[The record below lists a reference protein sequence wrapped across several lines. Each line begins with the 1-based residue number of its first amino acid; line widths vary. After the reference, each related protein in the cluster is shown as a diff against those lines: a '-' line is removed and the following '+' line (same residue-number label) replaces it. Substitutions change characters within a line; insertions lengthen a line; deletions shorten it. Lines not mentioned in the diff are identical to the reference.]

1 MLQWG
6 VRQST
11 ETENLLTSVERLM
24 EYKDIEPETSRGRK
38 VTDWPKN
45 GTIEMQKMCFSYDG
59 KSDVLKEID
68 LKVSDGEKIGI
79 VGRTGAGKSSLTSTL
94 FRLREIRNGKIVID
108 GENTKELKLNS
119 LRKGLTLIPQEP
131 IIFSSTVR
139 YLVFDALYLLL
150 SHVPIFLFRSNL
162 DPIGTRS
169 DSELWS
175 ALATVQLKSAVEALE
190 GGLDHVLPSG
200 GSNFSIGQRQLICM
214 ARALLR
220 QVSNNLFKNNFEIR
234 ILNFQGNK

>member
-24 EYKDIEPETSRGRK
+24 EYKDIEPETSSGKK
-38 VTDWPKN
+38 VTNWPKT
-45 GTIEMQKMCFSYDG
+45 GIIEMQKMCFSYDG
-59 KSDVLKEID
+59 KSDVLKKID

-94 FRLREIRNGKIVID
+94 FRLREIRDGKIVID

-139 YLVFDALYLLL
+139 YF
-150 SHVPIFLFRSNL
+150 FL
-162 DPIGTRS
+162 
-169 DSELWS
+169 
-175 ALATVQLKSAVEALE
+175 
-190 GGLDHVLPSG
+190 
-200 GSNFSIGQRQLICM
+200 M
-214 ARALLR
+214 
-220 QVSNNLFKNNFEIR
+220 R
-234 ILNFQGNK
+234 ILSLRITI